1 MYFLDFKTC
10 INVEHQEFHVASAR
24 RKSNFFDETSL
35 GCDIFRSFGSHIP
48 QIKVAIAVSLHQI
61 KKGYNI
67 FNKAKTK
74 GQTI

>member
-24 RKSNFFDETSL
+24 RKSNFFDETSF

-48 QIKVAIAVSLHQI
+48 QIKVAIAVSLH
-61 KKGYNI
+61 
-67 FNKAKTK
+67 
-74 GQTI
+74 